1 MAEEKL
7 TIAWKTVTRHSDED
21 FATQKG
27 KGKGEAKSSSSTARG
42 VQNYPYKVH
51 LVRVRPLEPDEDP

>member
-51 LVRVRPLEPDEDP
+51 LVRVRPLELDEDP